1 MRIADWIDRRLA
13 GRQRATLSVIGLVT
27 VLAVLAGAVATA
39 WWLRQGSLADQRV
52 RLDDVAAVLAQHAG
66 RTIESVDLAL
76 SVVAERIGATGSADR
91 ADAEGLRQLLH
102 DHIVGLP
109 HIRSVLYLDANGIGR
124 GDSEAAPARPINAAD
139 RPYFQHHQQHTG
151 RNLYVGVPVWSRVSG
166 QWTITFSRRVQSPDG
181 TFLGIVAAGVD
192 PGVFSE
198 IYQGLAIGS
207 TSRMS
212 LVRGD
217 GILMARHPPS
227 SSGLAEPIGASGGVQ
242 DDAVLTIRRVERY
255 PISVLIAMPTAA
267 ALQGWEHQVA
277 VIGGATVVALMFV
290 GMIGYLLLDQSDRL
304 ETTVGALAAAR
315 DEAVRA
321 RLREEDAGRA
331 KSAFLAN
338 TSHELRTPLN
348 AILGF
353 SEVLRDGHV
362 GPLDPKHR
370 GYAASIHDAGTHLL
384 GLISDLL
391 DMAKIEARELHIREA
406 IIDLADVVADG
417 LKLTEQRAA
426 ERGVVVISRVE
437 GDAIRIRGDA
447 QRLRQIVLNLL
458 TNAIKFTA
466 AGGRVWI
473 DASIDAGGRPTLAV
487 SDTGIGMTAE
497 EIQVALTPFR
507 QVESPFSREHE
518 GTGLGLPIVKA
529 LVELHGGTL
538 SVESERGIGTRV
550 TVSFPPSR
558 AIFGI
563 ARDARVTT
571 G

>member
-13 GRQRATLSVIGLVT
+13 GRQRVTLSVIGLVT
-27 VLAVLAGAVATA
+27 VLAVLVGAFATA
-39 WWLRQGSLADQRV
+39 WWLREGALTDQRA

-66 RTIESVDLAL
+66 RTIESIDLAL
-76 SVVAERIGATGSADR
+76 SVVAEQIGAASPGDR
-91 ADAEGLRQLLH
+91 DDAPGLRRLLH

-109 HIRSVLYLDANGIGR
+109 HIHSVLYLDAEGIGR
-124 GDSEAAPARPINAAD
+124 GDSEAAPPRPINASD
-139 RPYFQHHQQHTG
+139 RPYFQHHRQQAG
-151 RNLYVGVPVWSRVSG
+151 RTLYVGVPVWSRVSG
-166 QWTITFSRRVQSPDG
+166 KWTITFSRRVQAADG
-181 TFLGIVAAGVD
+181 TFLGIIAAGVD
-192 PGVFSE
+192 PGVFSQF
-198 IYQGLAIGS
+198 YQGLAIGIS
-207 TSRMS
+207 SRMS
-212 LVRGD
+212 LVRAD
-217 GILMARHPPS
+217 GTLLARHPAAG
-227 SSGLAEPIGASGGVQ
+227 SGLAEPIDLSET
-242 DDAVLTIRRVERY
+242 DRKEAVSAMRAVDRY
-255 PISVLIAMPTAA
+255 PISVLITMPVAA
-267 ALQGWEHQVA
+267 ALAGWDHQVA
-277 VIGGATVVALMFV
+277 VIGGATVVALGFV
-290 GMIGYLLLDQSDRL
+290 GLIGFFLLDQSDRL

-353 SEVLRDGHV
+353 SEVLRDGHI

-391 DMAKIEARELHIREA
+391 DMAKIEARELHLRES

-417 LKLTEQRAA
+417 LKLTERRAA
-426 ERGVVVISRVE
+426 ERGVTVVSHVD

-447 QRLRQIVLNLL
+447 QRLRQIVLNHLS
-458 TNAIKFTA
+458 NAIKFTA

-487 SDTGIGMTAE
+487 GDTGIGMTAE

-507 QVESPFSREHE
+507 QVESPFARDHE

-529 LVELHGGTL
+529 LAELHGGTL
-538 SVESERGIGTRV
+538 GVESERGIGTRV
-550 TVSFPPSR
+550 TVSFPASR

-563 ARDARVTT
+563 AREARVAT